1 MSGRFNPAALH
12 LGSAL
17 LADEVEIITPSRADA
32 LDVIRRVGMDVERKC
47 AGIRLAARV
56 IGMAT
61 ATGAKL
67 DDQGVLA
74 SMAELLKRVNELR
87 RFCLKLVAV
96 GPSQPEFPLVFN
108 ELTGSMLDVATE
120 EWRWSTLTPERSRS
134 LPPAMLAHLL
144 ELMTHI
150 IPDGA
155 KTPASGDSSRSTGTE
170 LDLALVRRLALIDT
184 TPRILALLNF
194 FDYFQRSSHSRDVF
208 LKAIL
213 NAILSQA
220 EAHTDIFLAKA
231 NQKLGHAEI
240 LKHMFQASA
249 LIFCETYKR
258 CAQVDVE
265 RLRALPELERSYFY
279 HQYEEQGL
287 GYEHVIDAH
296 ADAMES
302 MAKMA
307 DVYIETMQEKKSAG
321 GHQ

>member
-1 MSGRFNPAALH
+1 MNEPRFNPAALH

-17 LADEVEIITPSRADA
+17 LAEEVEIISPAKA
-32 LDVIRRVGMDVERKC
+32 NAIDVMRRLGMDVERKC
-47 AGIRLAARV
+47 AGLRLAARV
-56 IGMAT
+56 VGMAT

-87 RFCLKLVAV
+87 RYCLKLVAV
-96 GPSQPEFPLVFN
+96 GSSQPEFPQVFN

-120 EWRWSTLTPERSRS
+120 EWRWSTLTPERSRT

-155 KTPASGDSSRSTGTE
+155 QEKADGAAVRSQSQGTE
-170 LDLALVRRLALIDT
+170 LDLSLVRRLALIDT

-194 FDYFQRSSHSRDVF
+194 FDYFQRSSHSREVF
-208 LKAIL
+208 LKSIL
-213 NAILSQA
+213 NAIASQA
-220 EAHTDIFLAKA
+220 ESHTDIFLAKS

-240 LKHMFQASA
+240 LKHMYQASA

-258 CAQVDVE
+258 SAQGDVE

-279 HQYEEQGL
+279 HQYEEHGM
-287 GYEHVIDAH
+287 GYDHVIDAH
-296 ADAMES
+296 TGAMDAM
-302 MAKMA
+302 ALFA
-307 DVYIETMQEKKSAG
+307 DVYIETMQEKR
-321 GHQ
+321 